1 VIKIM
6 AYEGTGDFGFL
17 APASPPEVTTP
28 PHLKAEIQ
36 RLLSIAKNERY
47 STLTRRQACDK
58 LRKEYGSFYMSTS
71 YSEWLCGF
79 STDSDGSDSDSNGS
93 DSDGSDGSDDSEQCP
108 AKSSVPVA
116 SESNQP
122 QFLLDEELDSKSK
135 SNGEKASIEANADAR
150 AKTDAEA
157 QVTSTK
163 MHRD

>member
-1 VIKIM
+1 M

-17 APASPPEVTTP
+17 ARASPPEVTTP

-79 STDSDGSDSDSNGS
+79 STDSDGSNSDSDGS
-93 DSDGSDGSDDSEQCP
+93 DSDGSDSDGSDDSEQCP

-122 QFLLDEELDSKSK
+122 QFLLDEELGSKSDGK
-135 SNGEKASIEANADAR
+135 KASIEANAAAR

-157 QVTSTK
+157 QVTSTEI
-163 MHRD
+163 HRD

>member
-1 VIKIM
+1 M

-79 STDSDGSDSDSNGS
+79 STDSDGSNSDSDGS
-93 DSDGSDGSDDSEQCP
+93 DSDGSDSDGSDDSEQCP

>member
-1 VIKIM
+1 M

-28 PHLKAEIQ
+28 PHIKAEIQ
-36 RLLSIAKNERY
+36 RFLSIAQNERY
-47 STLTRRQACDK
+47 SKLTRRQACDK

-71 YSEWLCGF
+71 YSEWLCGI
-79 STDSDGSDSDSNGS
+79 STDSDGSNSDSDGSDSDGS
-93 DSDGSDGSDDSEQCP
+93 DSDGSDDSEQCP

-122 QFLLDEELDSKSK
+122 QFLLDEELGSKSDGK
-135 SNGEKASIEANADAR
+135 KASIEANAAAR

-157 QVTSTK
+157 QVTSTEI
-163 MHRD
+163 HRD